1 MRRFDHQAW
10 VMLLPV
16 ICESGEEWR
25 MRGFNFLITVLLS
38 AGTFVIGSVWAQ
50 RSGTAELTAQDY
62 YEIEQL
68 MYSYAHAIDT
78 CSNNGYDYADVY
90 TDDGVFVDNFT
101 DEGFA
106 QDGLVRAVGREALA
120 RASGGGDRGC
130 RNVGWNGWSHL
141 IVNPMITATQDGA
154 SGKAYLV
161 VIGEQGPDHVQRF
174 GGYED
179 TYVRTSAGWRIKRR
193 AHVRNKAWSNPLL
206 QSADL
211 H

>member
-1 MRRFDHQAW
+1 MRR
-10 VMLLPV
+10 
-16 ICESGEEWR
+16 SS
-25 MRGFNFLITVLLS
+25 FLIGALAA
-38 AGTFVIGSVWAQ
+38 AGIFALGAVWAQ
-50 RSGTAELTAQDY
+50 RSGNGELTAQDY

-68 MYSYAHAIDT
+68 MYRYAHAIDT
-78 CSNNGYDYADVY
+78 CANDGYDYADVY
-90 TDDGVFVDNFT
+90 TDDGVFVDDFT

-130 RNVGWNGWSHL
+130 RNVGWNGWSHI
-141 IVNPMITATQDGA
+141 IVNPVITATDEGA
-154 SGKAYLV
+154 VGRAYLLI
-161 VIGEQGPDHVQRF
+161 IGEQGPDHVQRF

-179 TYVRTSAGWRIKRR
+179 TYVRTRDGWRIQRR
-193 AHVRNKAWSNPLL
+193 AHVRNKAWSHPLL